1 MRKAAWGKRLEQ
13 LAALKQRTGAA
24 SVDAHSHSESLHDWL
39 EHQKAL
45 LAIGAPQL
53 TFQSD
58 IQKNPCLAADG
69 LCKDARFDASTVFS
83 PCSFA
88 HIATADHFTS
98 LIFNHQLN

>member
-1 MRKAAWGKRLEQ
+1 MRKAVWGKRLEQ

-24 SVDAHSHSESLHDWL
+24 FVDAHSHSESLHDWL

-58 IQKNPCLAADG
+58 IKKTLSSGRRALQRCTLRCFNG
-69 LCKDARFDASTVFS
+69 VFTLFF
-83 PCSFA
+83 CT
-88 HIATADHFTS
+88 HCHC
-98 LIFNHQLN
+98 